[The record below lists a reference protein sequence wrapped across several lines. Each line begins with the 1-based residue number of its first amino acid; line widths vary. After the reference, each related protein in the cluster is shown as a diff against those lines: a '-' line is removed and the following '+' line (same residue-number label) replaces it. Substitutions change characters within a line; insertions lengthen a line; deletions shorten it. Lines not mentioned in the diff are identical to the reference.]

1 MPSPKTIAAAG
12 SVALSPALA
21 YEMHLSTL
29 LGGVQA
35 DRALVDDV
43 LFSTE
48 SLQRW
53 GDAFSQTTLDLLKS
67 RAIDNPSWKTRHV
80 DVVRD
85 VINLVPIRFL
95 ATEIVRTIQYSTQP
109 VGKADD
115 ILQLG
120 LPLKTETNEGGVY
133 RDEELYQMFR
143 DASE

>member
-12 SVALSPALA
+12 NVALSPALA

-95 ATEIVRTIQYSTQP
+95 ATEIVRTILNP
-109 VGKADD
+109 
-115 ILQLG
+115 
-120 LPLKTETNEGGVY
+120 
-133 RDEELYQMFR
+133 
-143 DASE
+143 ASRQS